1 MVPGGLLRITIPPP
15 FSPLSH
21 STQMS
26 SLHSIPLW
34 SSCPQTLQEHLLR
47 LAHPLFSQPFY
58 TNAVTSLW
66 MYVVIS

>member
-26 SLHSIPLW
+26 SLHKRNALSEDRVAMDNG
-34 SSCPQTLQEHLLR
+34 CTGA
-47 LAHPLFSQPFY
+47 LAE
-58 TNAVTSLW
+58 
-66 MYVVIS
+66 IC